1 MSRKKVDMYEELL
14 PDGRCK
20 YRLPYLDPLSHKKKT
35 VSVIMEKQSASNY
48 KLAKRFLE
56 DKVDG
61 IMLEK
66 ECKDITLAALVDQYL
81 EEKQSIIRP
90 STYQRDKFTLDKM
103 VSWLGSDTLLSSLS
117 VPLIK
122 QTIKKHTE
130 KNVTYNEYIRRFKP
144 LLNWSYINGYLEDRT
159 IIDRLQMLPDNKK
172 KRIED
177 KYLEKEELELF
188 LDSVDHELWRYVT
201 EFLVL
206 SGLRIG
212 ELIVLR
218 DSDID
223 DKYIH
228 IDKTY
233 EISVKMVSDS
243 AKTYDS
249 NREVY
254 LSPEL
259 KKCIKNIR
267 KYMREF
273 KFRHGIR
280 SDLFICSESGSYF
293 NYDSYRMWL
302 GENSDHILEKHITP
316 HALRHTTASLLF
328 ADGVPLDVVSRML
341 GHKDSQITREIY
353 LHVTEALKS
362 RDNNILEKA
371 AIL

>member
-1 MSRKKVDMYEELL
+1 MGRKKVVMYEELL

-20 YRLPYLDPLSHKKKT
+20 YRLPYIDPLTHKKKT
-35 VSVIMEKQSASNY
+35 VSIIMDKQSASNY
-48 KLAKRFLE
+48 KIAKRFLDE
-56 DKVDG
+56 KLDALF
-61 IMLEK
+61 LEQEQNDVTIK
-66 ECKDITLAALVDQYL
+66 ALADHYL
-81 EEKQSIIRP
+81 EEKKSLIRP
-90 STYQRDKFTLDKM
+90 STYQRDKFALNKM
-103 VSWLGSDTLLSSLS
+103 VLWLGSDTFLSSLT
-117 VPLIK
+117 VPYIRQAL
-122 QTIKKHTE
+122 KKHTE
-130 KNVTYNEYIRRFKP
+130 KNVTYNEYVRRFKP
-144 LLNWSYINGYLEDRT
+144 MLNWAYINGYIDDRT
-159 IIDRLQMLPDNKK
+159 IIDRLQLLPDNKK
-172 KRIED
+172 KRIQD

-188 LDSVDHELWRYVT
+188 LDSADHELWRYVT
-201 EFLVL
+201 QFLVL

-212 ELIVLR
+212 ELIVLQ
-218 DSDID
+218 DDDID

-228 IDKTY
+228 INKTY
-233 EISVKMVSDS
+233 EISVRMVSDS

-254 LSPEL
+254 LRPEL
-259 KKCIKNIR
+259 KKCIADIR

-293 NYDSYRMWL
+293 HYDAYRKWL
-302 GENSDHILEKHITP
+302 GENSDQILGRHITP

-353 LHVTEALKS
+353 LHVTEELKS